1 LRIGQLTVEDTSMS
15 SASTVPTTIVE
26 AARLCAQSFVQTQST
41 RSLDLQSECELENQ
55 LGRFKIW
62 AGNLGVFA
70 ADTASA
76 DFRVKDDQDVKDVLI
91 NMLTRL
97 REQVQQLGRP
107 SVLPTLQEE
116 RVQDDNT
123 LESPESPGPL
133 TASSSSLN
141 LSSDSDSATH
151 TENPPSDPQRRRGGL
166 TEVTDIINRLYRL
179 SAVIRKPTSLSEDT
193 RVAKYIEKTK
203 DSLGLEDFQSYVKWQ
218 IRLWH
223 PETTVQLID
232 RLSDTVM
239 LRRKKL
245 LYRERHQQKLNEG
258 MKDWLMLRNPES
270 VYHESQSSFEADRIE
285 SQEVGSV
292 QKPAAGVQK
301 SVVFSATKASS
312 IDPEAVRTYTKSVA
326 LSDVTKSAVARRE
339 KLDVPAPPKPQSSQ
353 EAKCPYCS
361 KFLKKEELKQA
372 QWMYVSSYTSKK
384 CFADRY

>member
-1 LRIGQLTVEDTSMS
+1 MS

-26 AARLCAQSFVQTQST
+26 AARLCAQSFVQIQST
-41 RSLDLQSECELENQ
+41 HSLDLQSECELENQ

-97 REQVQQLGRP
+97 REQIQQLGRP

-116 RVQDDNT
+116 QVQDDDT
-123 LESPESPGPL
+123 LESPGPL
-133 TASSSSLN
+133 TASSSFLN
-141 LSSDSDSATH
+141 LSSDSDSAAH
-151 TENPPSDPQRRRGGL
+151 TESPPSDPQRRRGGL

-179 SAVIRKPTSLSEDT
+179 SAVIRKPISLSEDT

-203 DSLGLEDFQSYVKWQ
+203 DSLDLEDFRSYVKWQ

-223 PETTVQLID
+223 QETTVQLID

-258 MKDWLMLRNPES
+258 MNDWFMLRNPES
-270 VYHESQSSFEADRIE
+270 AYHESQSSFEADRIE
-285 SQEVGSV
+285 SQDVGSV
-292 QKPAAGVQK
+292 QKPVASVQK
-301 SVVFSATKASS
+301 GVLFSATKASS

-339 KLDVPAPPKPQSSQ
+339 KLDVPAPPKPQSRQ

-372 QWMYVSSYTSKK
+372 QWTYVSPYTSKK